1 MAKIHWLGTGLSAIP
16 GLKMLIENGHS
27 VLVYNRT
34 VEKAIK
40 ALSNVKGDYQVFVF
54 SLQSLEENVA
64 AGDIVVSMLPGNFHV
79 PVAELCLSLNAH
91 FVSSSYISDEM
102 RALNDAAKEKN
113 LCFVNEVGLDPG
125 IDHSMSHALVDEYKN
140 SPKYSSNNEH
150 SFLSYCGG
158 LSDVPN
164 DFCYKF
170 SWSPLGVLKALM
182 STSVSIRNG
191 DIFTVTKPW
200 ESVELYPLPM
210 PWGEDEFEVYPNR
223 DSLPFIE
230 QYQMDDGLQI
240 KQFVRGTL
248 RYKGWKNAWGDIFL
262 EVDTLDASI
271 ADARLKEISDD
282 LWDRYSYKDGE
293 VDRVILTV
301 ELKVENEDENESTE
315 PESNVSEGEDREDI
329 EVDKEVRVDEDGNEE
344 ELSKEQGRCR
354 VVKNCRQPG
363 SEWRQGRHETG
374 GRTRWGRTHGSKY
387 AGRDARW
394 AYGNAGAGR
403 YGRPQCNGLW

>member
-1 MAKIHWLGTGLSAIP
+1 MTNIHWLGTGLSAIP

-40 ALSNVKGDYQVFVF
+40 ALSDVKGDYQVFVF

-64 AGDIVVSMLPGNFHV
+64 TGDIVVSMLPGNFHV

-125 IDHSMSHALVDEYKN
+125 IDHSMSHALVDDYKN
-140 SPKYSSNNEH
+140 SHEFSANNEH

-158 LSDVPN
+158 LSDIPN

-191 DIFTVTKPW
+191 DVFTVTKPW

-230 QYQMDDGLQI
+230 QYQMDDGLKI

-248 RYKGWKNAWGDIFL
+248 RYKGWKNAWGDIFS

-271 ADARLKEISDD
+271 ADDRLKEISDD

-301 ELKVENEDENESTE
+301 ELKVENDTEVVWHKQYLMDTLGNDNGSAMAQLVSCSVALAVEAVLGNEISSGVTAA
-315 PESNVSEGEDREDI
+315 PHQNKLVTRWLDQAEDI
-329 EVDKEVRVDEDGNEE
+329 SDHFVLIDHLN
-344 ELSKEQGRCR
+344 
-354 VVKNCRQPG
+354 
-363 SEWRQGRHETG
+363 
-374 GRTRWGRTHGSKY
+374 
-387 AGRDARW
+387 
-394 AYGNAGAGR
+394 
-403 YGRPQCNGLW
+403 

>member
-1 MAKIHWLGTGLSAIP
+1 MANIHWLGTGLSAIP

-27 VLVYNRT
+27 VVVYNRT
-34 VEKAIK
+34 VEKAFE
-40 ALSNVKGDYQVFVF
+40 ALSEVNGDYKVVPF
-54 SLQSLEENVA
+54 SLKTVEQNVN
-64 AGDIVVSMLPGNFHV
+64 AGDVVVSMLPGNFHV
-79 PVAELCLSLNAH
+79 PVAELCLSLDAH

-102 RALNDAAKEKN
+102 RDLSSTAKEKD

-125 IDHSMSHALVDEYKN
+125 IDHSMSHALVEDYKN
-140 SPKYSSNNEH
+140 ASVFSAQNQH

-191 DIFTVTKPW
+191 EVFTVTKPW
-200 ESVELYPLPM
+200 GSVELYPLPM

-230 QYQMDDGLQI
+230 QYQMNDGLKI

-248 RYKGWKNAWGDIFL
+248 RYKGWKNAWSQIFS

-271 ADARLKEISDD
+271 AESRLKEISDD
-282 LWDRYSYKDGE
+282 LWDKYSYTDGE

-301 ELKVENEDENESTE
+301 ELKVENDTE
-315 PESNVSEGEDREDI
+315 VVWHKQYLMDTLGNDNGSAMAQLVSCSVALAVEA
-329 EVDKEVRVDEDGNEE
+329 VLGNEISSGVTAAPHQTK
-344 ELSKEQGRCR
+344 LVSRCLLYTSPSPR
-354 VVKNCRQPG
+354 DRQKSRMP
-363 SEWRQGRHETG
+363 S
-374 GRTRWGRTHGSKY
+374 S
-387 AGRDARW
+387 A
-394 AYGNAGAGR
+394 
-403 YGRPQCNGLW
+403 

>member
-1 MAKIHWLGTGLSAIP
+1 MTNIHWLGTGLSAIP

-40 ALSNVKGDYQVFVF
+40 ALSDVKGDYQVFVF

-79 PVAELCLSLNAH
+79 PVAELCLSVNAH

-125 IDHSMSHALVDEYKN
+125 IDHSMSHALVDDYKN
-140 SPKYSSNNEH
+140 SPEFSANNEH

-158 LSDVPN
+158 LSDIPN

-223 DSLPFIE
+223 DSLPFID
-230 QYQMDDGLQI
+230 QYQMDDGLKI

-248 RYKGWKNAWGDIFL
+248 RYKGWKNAWGDIFS

-271 ADARLKEISDD
+271 AEARLKEISDD

-301 ELKVENEDENESTE
+301 ELKVENDTEVVWHKQYLMDTRGNDNGSAMAQLVSCSVALAVEAVIGNEISSGVTAA
-315 PESNVSEGEDREDI
+315 PHQSKLVTRWLDQAEDI
-329 EVDKEVRVDEDGNEE
+329 SDHFVLIDHLN
-344 ELSKEQGRCR
+344 
-354 VVKNCRQPG
+354 
-363 SEWRQGRHETG
+363 
-374 GRTRWGRTHGSKY
+374 
-387 AGRDARW
+387 
-394 AYGNAGAGR
+394 
-403 YGRPQCNGLW
+403 

>member
-1 MAKIHWLGTGLSAIP
+1 MTNIHWLGTGLSAIP

-40 ALSNVKGDYQVFVF
+40 ALSDVKGDYQVFVF

-79 PVAELCLSLNAH
+79 PVAELCLSVNAH

-125 IDHSMSHALVDEYKN
+125 IDHSMSHALVDDYKN
-140 SPKYSSNNEH
+140 SPEFSANNEH

-158 LSDVPN
+158 LSDIPN

-248 RYKGWKNAWGDIFL
+248 RYKGWKNAWEDIFS

-271 ADARLKEISDD
+271 AETRLKEISDD

-301 ELKVENEDENESTE
+301 ELKVENDTEVVWHKQYLMDTLGNDNGSAMAQLVSCSVALAVEAVIGNEISSGVTAA
-315 PESNVSEGEDREDI
+315 PHQSNLVTRWLDQAEDI
-329 EVDKEVRVDEDGNEE
+329 SDHFVLIDHLN
-344 ELSKEQGRCR
+344 
-354 VVKNCRQPG
+354 
-363 SEWRQGRHETG
+363 
-374 GRTRWGRTHGSKY
+374 
-387 AGRDARW
+387 
-394 AYGNAGAGR
+394 
-403 YGRPQCNGLW
+403 

>member
-1 MAKIHWLGTGLSAIP
+1 MTNIHWLGTGLSAIP

-40 ALSNVKGDYQVFVF
+40 ALSDVKGDYQVFVF

-79 PVAELCLSLNAH
+79 PVAELCLSVNAH

-125 IDHSMSHALVDEYKN
+125 IDHSMSHALVDDYKN

-230 QYQMDDGLQI
+230 QYQMDDGLKI

-248 RYKGWKNAWGDIFL
+248 RYKGWKNAWGDIFS

-271 ADARLKEISDD
+271 AEARLKEISDD
-282 LWDRYSYKDGE
+282 LWDRYSYMDGE

-301 ELKVENEDENESTE
+301 ELKVENDTEVVWHKQYLMDTLGNDNGSAMAQLVSCSVSLAVEAVLGNEISSGVTAA
-315 PESNVSEGEDREDI
+315 PHQTKLVSRWLDQAEDI
-329 EVDKEVRVDEDGNEE
+329 SDHFVLIDHLN
-344 ELSKEQGRCR
+344 
-354 VVKNCRQPG
+354 
-363 SEWRQGRHETG
+363 
-374 GRTRWGRTHGSKY
+374 
-387 AGRDARW
+387 
-394 AYGNAGAGR
+394 
-403 YGRPQCNGLW
+403 

>member
-1 MAKIHWLGTGLSAIP
+1 MTNIHWLGTGLSAIP

-40 ALSNVKGDYQVFVF
+40 ALSDVKGDYQVFVF

-125 IDHSMSHALVDEYKN
+125 IDHSMSHALVDDYKN
-140 SPKYSSNNEH
+140 SPKFSADNEH

-158 LSDVPN
+158 LSDIPN

-223 DSLPFIE
+223 DSLPFID
-230 QYQMDDGLQI
+230 QYQMDDGLKI

-248 RYKGWKNAWGDIFL
+248 RYKGWKNAWGDIFS

-271 ADARLKEISDD
+271 AEARLKEISDD

-301 ELKVENEDENESTE
+301 ELKVENDTEVVWHKQYLMDTLGNDNGSAMAQLVSCSVALAVEAVLGNEISSGVTAA
-315 PESNVSEGEDREDI
+315 PHQSKLVTRWLDQAEDI
-329 EVDKEVRVDEDGNEE
+329 SDHFVLIDHLN
-344 ELSKEQGRCR
+344 
-354 VVKNCRQPG
+354 
-363 SEWRQGRHETG
+363 
-374 GRTRWGRTHGSKY
+374 
-387 AGRDARW
+387 
-394 AYGNAGAGR
+394 
-403 YGRPQCNGLW
+403 

>member
-16 GLKMLIENGHS
+16 GLKMLIENGHT

-40 ALSNVKGDYQVFVF
+40 ALSDLKGDYQVFPF
-54 SLQSLEENVA
+54 SLHSVEENVA

-191 DIFTVTKPW
+191 DVYTVTKPW

-248 RYKGWKNAWGDIFL
+248 RYKGWKNAWGDIFS

-271 ADARLKEISDD
+271 AEARLKEISDD
-282 LWDRYSYKDGE
+282 LWDRYSYMDGE

-301 ELKVENEDENESTE
+301 ELKVENDTEVVWHKQYLMDTLGNDNGSAMAQLVSCSVALAVEAVLGNEISSGVTAA
-315 PESNVSEGEDREDI
+315 PHQTKLVSRWLDQAEDI
-329 EVDKEVRVDEDGNEE
+329 SDHFVLIDHLN
-344 ELSKEQGRCR
+344 
-354 VVKNCRQPG
+354 
-363 SEWRQGRHETG
+363 
-374 GRTRWGRTHGSKY
+374 
-387 AGRDARW
+387 
-394 AYGNAGAGR
+394 
-403 YGRPQCNGLW
+403 

>member
-16 GLKMLIENGHS
+16 GLKMLIENGHT

-40 ALSNVKGDYQVFVF
+40 ALSDLKGDYQVFPF
-54 SLQSLEENVA
+54 SLHSVEENVA

-191 DIFTVTKPW
+191 DVYTVTKPW

-223 DSLPFIE
+223 DSLPFID
-230 QYQMDDGLQI
+230 QYQMDDGLKI

-248 RYKGWKNAWGDIFL
+248 RYKGWKNAWGDIFS

-271 ADARLKEISDD
+271 AEARLKEISDD
-282 LWDRYSYKDGE
+282 LWDRYSYTDGE

-301 ELKVENEDENESTE
+301 ELKVENDTEVVWHKQYLMDTLGNDNGSAMAQLVSCSVALAVEAVLGNEISSGVTAA
-315 PESNVSEGEDREDI
+315 PHQTKLVSRWLDQAEDI
-329 EVDKEVRVDEDGNEE
+329 SDHFVLIDHLN
-344 ELSKEQGRCR
+344 
-354 VVKNCRQPG
+354 
-363 SEWRQGRHETG
+363 
-374 GRTRWGRTHGSKY
+374 
-387 AGRDARW
+387 
-394 AYGNAGAGR
+394 
-403 YGRPQCNGLW
+403 

>member
-16 GLKMLIENGHS
+16 GLKMLIENGHT

-40 ALSNVKGDYQVFVF
+40 ALSDLKGDYQVFPF
-54 SLQSLEENVA
+54 SLHSVEENVA
-64 AGDIVVSMLPGNFHV
+64 AGDMVVSMLPGNFHV

-125 IDHSMSHALVDEYKN
+125 IDHSMSHALVDDYKN

-223 DSLPFIE
+223 DSLPFID
-230 QYQMDDGLQI
+230 QYQMDDGLKI

-248 RYKGWKNAWGDIFL
+248 RYKGWKNAWGDIFS

-271 ADARLKEISDD
+271 AEARLKEISDD

-301 ELKVENEDENESTE
+301 ELKVENDTEVVWHKQYLMDTRGNDNGSAMAQLVSCSVALAVEAVIGNEISSGVTAA
-315 PESNVSEGEDREDI
+315 PHQSKLVTRWLDQAEDI
-329 EVDKEVRVDEDGNEE
+329 SDHFVLIDHLN
-344 ELSKEQGRCR
+344 
-354 VVKNCRQPG
+354 
-363 SEWRQGRHETG
+363 
-374 GRTRWGRTHGSKY
+374 
-387 AGRDARW
+387 
-394 AYGNAGAGR
+394 
-403 YGRPQCNGLW
+403 

>member
-1 MAKIHWLGTGLSAIP
+1 MANIHWLGTGLSAIP

-27 VLVYNRT
+27 VVVYNRT
-34 VEKAIK
+34 VKKAFE
-40 ALSNVKGDYQVFVF
+40 ALSEVNGDFKVVPF
-54 SLQSLEENVA
+54 SLKTVEQNVN
-64 AGDIVVSMLPGNFHV
+64 AGDVVVSMLPGNFHV
-79 PVAELCLSLNAH
+79 PVAELCLSLDAH

-102 RALNDAAKEKN
+102 RDLSSTAKEKD

-125 IDHSMSHALVDEYKN
+125 IDHSMSHALVEDYKN
-140 SPKYSSNNEH
+140 ASVFSAQNQH

-191 DIFTVTKPW
+191 EVFTVTKPW

-230 QYQMDDGLQI
+230 QYQMNDGLKI

-248 RYKGWKNAWGDIFL
+248 RYKGWKNAWSEIFS
-262 EVDTLDASI
+262 EVDNLDASI
-271 ADARLKEISDD
+271 AESRLKEISDD
-282 LWDRYSYKDGE
+282 LWDKYSYKDGE

-301 ELKVENEDENESTE
+301 ELKVENDSKVVWHKQFLMDTLGNQKGSAMAQLVSCSVALAVEAVLDNEISSGVTAAPHQKE
-315 PESNVSEGEDREDI
+315 LVSRWLSQA
-329 EVDKEVRVDEDGNEE
+329 EE
-344 ELSKEQGRCR
+344 ISDHFVLIDHL
-354 VVKNCRQPG
+354 N
-363 SEWRQGRHETG
+363 
-374 GRTRWGRTHGSKY
+374 
-387 AGRDARW
+387 
-394 AYGNAGAGR
+394 
-403 YGRPQCNGLW
+403 

>member
-1 MAKIHWLGTGLSAIP
+1 MMAKIHWLGTGLSAIP
-16 GLKMLIENGHS
+16 GLKMLIENGHT

-40 ALSNVKGDYQVFVF
+40 ALSDLKGDYQVFPF
-54 SLQSLEENVA
+54 SLHSVEENVA
-64 AGDIVVSMLPGNFHV
+64 AGDVVVSMLPGNFHV

-191 DIFTVTKPW
+191 DVYTVTKPW

-223 DSLPFIE
+223 DSLPFID
-230 QYQMDDGLQI
+230 QYQMDDGLKI

-248 RYKGWKNAWGDIFL
+248 RYKGWKNAWGDIFS

-271 ADARLKEISDD
+271 AEARLKEISDD

-301 ELKVENEDENESTE
+301 ELKVENDTEVVWHKQYLMDTRGNDNGSAMAQLVSCSVALAVEAVIGNEISSGVTAA
-315 PESNVSEGEDREDI
+315 PHQSKLVTRWLDQAEDI
-329 EVDKEVRVDEDGNEE
+329 SDHFVLIDHLN
-344 ELSKEQGRCR
+344 
-354 VVKNCRQPG
+354 
-363 SEWRQGRHETG
+363 
-374 GRTRWGRTHGSKY
+374 
-387 AGRDARW
+387 
-394 AYGNAGAGR
+394 
-403 YGRPQCNGLW
+403 

>member
-1 MAKIHWLGTGLSAIP
+1 MANIHWLGTGLSAIP

-40 ALSNVKGDYQVFVF
+40 ALSDLKGDYQVFPF
-54 SLQSLEENVA
+54 SLHSVEENVA

-125 IDHSMSHALVDEYKN
+125 IDHSMSHALVDDYKN

-248 RYKGWKNAWGDIFL
+248 RYKGWKNAWRDIFS

-271 ADARLKEISDD
+271 AEARLKEISDD

-301 ELKVENEDENESTE
+301 ELKVENDTEVVWHKQYLMDTLGNDNGSAMAQLVSCSVALAVEAVLGNEISSGVTAA
-315 PESNVSEGEDREDI
+315 PHQSKLVSRWLDQAEDI
-329 EVDKEVRVDEDGNEE
+329 SDHFVLIDHLN
-344 ELSKEQGRCR
+344 
-354 VVKNCRQPG
+354 
-363 SEWRQGRHETG
+363 
-374 GRTRWGRTHGSKY
+374 
-387 AGRDARW
+387 
-394 AYGNAGAGR
+394 
-403 YGRPQCNGLW
+403 

>member
-16 GLKMLIENGHS
+16 GLKMLIKNGHT

-40 ALSNVKGDYQVFVF
+40 ALSELKGDYQVFPF
-54 SLQSLEENVA
+54 SLHSVEENVT

-125 IDHSMSHALVDEYKN
+125 IDHSMSHALVDDYKN
-140 SPKYSSNNEH
+140 SPEFSANNEH

-158 LSDVPN
+158 LSDIPN

-191 DIFTVTKPW
+191 DVFTVTKPW

-248 RYKGWKNAWGDIFL
+248 RYKGWKNAWGDIFS

-271 ADARLKEISDD
+271 AEARLKEISDD

-301 ELKVENEDENESTE
+301 ELKVENDTEVVWHKQYLMDTRGNDNGSAMAQLVSCSVALAVEAVIGNEISSGVTAA
-315 PESNVSEGEDREDI
+315 PHQSKLVTRWLDQAEDI
-329 EVDKEVRVDEDGNEE
+329 SDHFVLIDHLN
-344 ELSKEQGRCR
+344 
-354 VVKNCRQPG
+354 
-363 SEWRQGRHETG
+363 
-374 GRTRWGRTHGSKY
+374 
-387 AGRDARW
+387 
-394 AYGNAGAGR
+394 
-403 YGRPQCNGLW
+403 

>member
-1 MAKIHWLGTGLSAIP
+1 MANIHWLGTGLSAIP

-27 VLVYNRT
+27 VVVYNRT
-34 VEKAIK
+34 VEKAFE
-40 ALSNVKGDYQVFVF
+40 ALSEVNGDYKVVPF
-54 SLQSLEENVA
+54 SLKTVEQNVN
-64 AGDIVVSMLPGNFHV
+64 AGDVVVSMLPGNFHV
-79 PVAELCLSLNAH
+79 PVAELCLSLDAH

-102 RALNDAAKEKN
+102 RDLNSAALEKN

-125 IDHSMSHALVDEYKN
+125 IDHSMSHALVEDYKN
-140 SPKYSSNNEH
+140 ASVFSAQNQH

-191 DIFTVTKPW
+191 EVFTVTKPW

-230 QYQMDDGLQI
+230 QYQMNDGLKI

-248 RYKGWKNAWGDIFL
+248 RYKGWKNAWSQIFS

-271 ADARLKEISDD
+271 AESRLKEISDD
-282 LWDRYSYKDGE
+282 LWDKYSYRDGE

-301 ELKVENEDENESTE
+301 ELKVENDSKVVWHKQFLMDTLGNQKGSAMAQLVSCSVALAVEAVLDNEISCGVTAAPHQKE
-315 PESNVSEGEDREDI
+315 LVSRWLSQA
-329 EVDKEVRVDEDGNEE
+329 EE
-344 ELSKEQGRCR
+344 ISDHFVLIDHL
-354 VVKNCRQPG
+354 N
-363 SEWRQGRHETG
+363 
-374 GRTRWGRTHGSKY
+374 
-387 AGRDARW
+387 
-394 AYGNAGAGR
+394 
-403 YGRPQCNGLW
+403 

>member
-1 MAKIHWLGTGLSAIP
+1 MTNIHWLGTGLSAIP

-40 ALSNVKGDYQVFVF
+40 ALSDVKGDYQVFVF

-79 PVAELCLSLNAH
+79 PVAELCLSVNAH

-125 IDHSMSHALVDEYKN
+125 IDHSMSHALVDDYKN

-248 RYKGWKNAWGDIFL
+248 RYKGWKNAWGDIFS

-271 ADARLKEISDD
+271 AEARLKEISDD

-301 ELKVENEDENESTE
+301 ELKVENDTEVVWHKQYLMDTLGNDNGSAMAQLVSCSVALAVEAVLGNEISSGVTAA
-315 PESNVSEGEDREDI
+315 PHQSKLVSRWLDQAEDI
-329 EVDKEVRVDEDGNEE
+329 SDHFVLIDHLN
-344 ELSKEQGRCR
+344 
-354 VVKNCRQPG
+354 
-363 SEWRQGRHETG
+363 
-374 GRTRWGRTHGSKY
+374 
-387 AGRDARW
+387 
-394 AYGNAGAGR
+394 
-403 YGRPQCNGLW
+403 

>member
-1 MAKIHWLGTGLSAIP
+1 MTNIHWLGTGLSAIP

-40 ALSNVKGDYQVFVF
+40 ALSDVKGDYQVFVF

-79 PVAELCLSLNAH
+79 PVAELCLSVNAH

-191 DIFTVTKPW
+191 DVYTVTKPW

-223 DSLPFIE
+223 DSLPFID
-230 QYQMDDGLQI
+230 QYQMDDGLKI

-248 RYKGWKNAWGDIFL
+248 RYKGWKNAWGDIFS

-271 ADARLKEISDD
+271 AEARLKEISDD

-301 ELKVENEDENESTE
+301 ELKVENDTEVVWHKQYLMDTRGNDNGSAMAQLVSCSVALAVEAVIGNEISSGVTAA
-315 PESNVSEGEDREDI
+315 PHQSKLVTRWLDQAEDI
-329 EVDKEVRVDEDGNEE
+329 SDHFVLIDHLN
-344 ELSKEQGRCR
+344 
-354 VVKNCRQPG
+354 
-363 SEWRQGRHETG
+363 
-374 GRTRWGRTHGSKY
+374 
-387 AGRDARW
+387 
-394 AYGNAGAGR
+394 
-403 YGRPQCNGLW
+403 

>member
-16 GLKMLIENGHS
+16 GLKMLIENGHT

-40 ALSNVKGDYQVFVF
+40 ALSDLKGDYQVFPF
-54 SLQSLEENVA
+54 SLHSVEENVA
-64 AGDIVVSMLPGNFHV
+64 AGDVVVSMLPGNFHV

-125 IDHSMSHALVDEYKN
+125 IDHSMSHALVDDYKN
-140 SPKYSSNNEH
+140 SSVFSAKNEH

-158 LSDVPN
+158 LSDIPN

-191 DIFTVTKPW
+191 DILTVTKPW

-223 DSLPFIE
+223 DSLPSIE

-248 RYKGWKNAWGDIFL
+248 RYKGWKNAWGDIFS

-271 ADARLKEISDD
+271 AEARLKEISDD
-282 LWDRYSYKDGE
+282 LWDKYSYTDGE

-301 ELKVENEDENESTE
+301 ELKVENDTEVVWHKQYLMDTLGNDNGSAMAQLVSCSVALAVEAVLGNEISSGVTAA
-315 PESNVSEGEDREDI
+315 PHQSKLVSRWLDQAEDI
-329 EVDKEVRVDEDGNEE
+329 SDHFVLIDHLN
-344 ELSKEQGRCR
+344 
-354 VVKNCRQPG
+354 
-363 SEWRQGRHETG
+363 
-374 GRTRWGRTHGSKY
+374 
-387 AGRDARW
+387 
-394 AYGNAGAGR
+394 
-403 YGRPQCNGLW
+403 